1 IDAQPPSVHIWV
13 HTIKRRQIGGNIG
26 GQPAADRIDAE
37 GKEPVQLGL
46 HTLQTEDTIPEQIPI
61 ERFEVSDIKDNAV
74 ALWDRPL
81 VEEIIADH
89 MKERVALAASMEET
103 VREFAAGLGDGLGG

>member
-1 IDAQPPSVHIWV
+1 V
-13 HTIKRRQIGGNIG
+13 HTIKRRPIGGNIG
-26 GQPAADRIDAE
+26 GQSSADRIDAE

-74 ALWDRPL
+74 ALRDRPL

-89 MKERVALAASMEET
+89 IKELVALAASPEET
-103 VREFAAGLGDGLGG
+103 VREFAASLGDGLGG